1 MSLSQFYH
9 ILRQHFTSRGCVTF
23 KIQTIFPLMSAKS
36 CFFFNLPH
44 EIEFRHSQ
52 ECDFW
57 VIEIWCIHF
66 FLNCIVEEYSYLPF
80 FASQVTGEEKRFKA
94 TILKFCARIFFL
106 LFSLLPF
113 KDKDE
118 PFFVIS
124 RSTSEYVSALKNEG
138 RGEKIPNSIFF
149 GWGVR
154 VFFLLSVSFSFILC
168 PVAKEGENEM
178 SSVKGG
184 GRKRGNEGPLE
195 TRERERKEKE
205 RSNTPLFSQER
216 ERKREREREKE

>member
-36 CFFFNLPH
+36 CFFFQFTTRNWIPSLT
-44 EIEFRHSQ
+44 R
-52 ECDFW
+52 
-57 VIEIWCIHF
+57 VR
-66 FLNCIVEEYSYLPF
+66 FLSDRDLVHPFLFKLYSRRVQLLTF